1 MSDLLFSED
10 QHLFKSGPIRI
21 AELHAVVDEMMER
34 TGVLKEQILKDLN
47 KCDDDSL
54 LFIFTNQPLWLER
67 VEHLDN
73 CRYKVT
79 SYLNNVKKKLSP
91 EKSFQVMASIN
102 ESKLVAKEVHYMLN
116 NVEKLLK
123 QRNVPFVPD
132 YITALSGMINSID
145 KPSYDGGTLPH
156 VHTFTMEV
164 KKYFETIKIPLVL
177 QGSFIR
183 RHFLSGQALSA
194 VESSLPIG
202 KQASR
207 EDIFNILERN
217 FGDYFLILKS
227 LKKKHACIGP
237 IPSFYS
243 RDDHGPCDWKNIA
256 ASCQKHMQVL
266 YSLDDLLFALG
277 DHVLNIEYL
286 THLMHILPQQILF
299 TVSVLLEEKT
309 SLRSKLDVIKSEI
322 IKLERVST
330 QCFVEEQALELT
342 RNTITS
348 ISRDNPK
355 TPTLP
360 SNEKH
365 QHGAFKLSTC
375 RVCRLLVHGS
385 NLTPTWHRVTKT
397 GFLIKDECPHLS
409 TLSHSE
415 RSGLLVRRKICRSC
429 LSMRIDE
436 AGHGPEGY
444 CNYLEKKKLL
454 HLKCKK
460 NGCRLRKSLC
470 DHSQSLIQAQQSNT
484 EHSSYDA
491 ATTTILGDEKSNNII
506 RENNATN
513 KGECNESSEKV
524 IDYNLDKE
532 TNHYKE
538 GIIAS
543 EMVAMIRKCIVDT
556 KDGDKR
562 ETVAVRCDD
571 RGPSA
576 VHYDAESKSVTV
588 NKHEEEKKNFET
600 HVMLKTTTNM
610 ESENLNEKAIKTVG
624 DNKPDSNRS
633 ASLLSIGEADG
644 EINHSDHAVKG
655 RVTRSGKM
663 IRTRSLVVKR
673 EQHYGTSNS
682 RIVIST
688 NTLAN
693 NYQDNNSASGMRE
706 VEEPRLWTKIFK
718 VVVYKGISIL
728 LDTGQCL
735 F

>member
-1 MSDLLFSED
+1 MSSLLSTQD
-10 QHLFKSGPIRI
+10 QHFIDSSQIMVT
-21 AELHAVVDEMMER
+21 ELNAMVDEMVER
-34 TGVLKEQILKDLN
+34 TGVLKEQLLKDLN
-47 KCDDDSL
+47 KCDDDQL
-54 LFIFTNQPLWLER
+54 IFIFMNQQLWLDKAES
-67 VEHLDN
+67 LN
-73 CRYKVT
+73 ASRYKAT
-79 SYLNNVKKKLSP
+79 SYLNYVKKRLSP
-91 EKSFQVMASIN
+91 EKSVQVMASMN
-102 ESKLVAKEVHYMLN
+102 ESRLVSQEVHSMLN
-116 NVEKLLK
+116 NVENLLK

-132 YITALSGMINSID
+132 YITALSGMIDSID
-145 KPSYDGGTLPH
+145 KPSFDGGTLPH
-156 VHTFTMEV
+156 VHTFMMEV
-164 KKYFETIKIPLVL
+164 TKYFKAVKIPLLL

-183 RHFLSGQALSA
+183 RHFLCNEALII
-194 VESSLPIG
+194 VERSLPFG
-202 KQASR
+202 KHPSKN
-207 EDIFNILERN
+207 EIFDILNRN
-217 FGDYFLILKS
+217 FGNTSFILGS
-227 LKKKHACIGP
+227 LEKQHKRIGP
-237 IPSFYS
+237 IPHSYHY
-243 RDDHGPCDWKNIA
+243 DGHGHSSCVWKNKA
-256 ASCQKHMQVL
+256 AFCQKHIQVIC
-266 YSLDDLLFALG
+266 SLEDLISTQG
-277 DHVLNIEYL
+277 DHVLNIEYVTYL
-286 THLMHILPQQILF
+286 KHILPHPIML
-299 TVSVLLEEKT
+299 TVSGLLDKT
-309 SLRSKLDVIKSEI
+309 TNLRSKLDVIKSEV

-342 RNTITS
+342 RNTTTS

-444 CNYLEKKKLL
+444 CDYLEKKKLL

-532 TNHYKE
+532 TNHCKE

-543 EMVAMIRKCIVDT
+543 EMVAMIRKTLRRQGKGKHRIVYSNVSATRGIVDT
-556 KDGDKR
+556 CHKGNGRSVKGSNDIFQNFQKILADFKMRQSDPNACQGKNMFGKA
-562 ETVAVRCDD
+562 E
-571 RGPSA
+571 
-576 VHYDAESKSVTV
+576 VHRLS
-588 NKHEEEKKNFET
+588 
-600 HVMLKTTTNM
+600 
-610 ESENLNEKAIKTVG
+610 IKYAF
-624 DNKPDSNRS
+624 KI
-633 ASLLSIGEADG
+633 LLSEGLKI
-644 EINHSDHAVKG
+644 
-655 RVTRSGKM
+655 
-663 IRTRSLVVKR
+663 LV
-673 EQHYGTSNS
+673 
-682 RIVIST
+682 
-688 NTLAN
+688 
-693 NYQDNNSASGMRE
+693 
-706 VEEPRLWTKIFK
+706 
-718 VVVYKGISIL
+718 
-728 LDTGQCL
+728 DTGQ
-735 F
+735 FSF